1 MKSIA
6 GKEKK
11 LTGPVSLPQKKK
23 LLNKLTQDEN
33 KRGLRKYRIKNQ
45 YQERKSNRLDQQV
58 FQKRTLK
65 QINIR

>member
-23 LLNKLTQDEN
+23 FLNKLTQDEN
-33 KRGLRKYRIKNQ
+33 KRGLRKFRI
-45 YQERKSNRLDQQV
+45 
-58 FQKRTLK
+58 
-65 QINIR
+65 